1 MTEVMTQARKN
12 QGRKKSSPQLSFSLP
27 MTLLVGG
34 VLMIGASF
42 LPLGNWAARSQWTP
56 EDSATYDRVSNE
68 YKLSAYQS
76 PARAG
81 LSQAEWDAQRDK
93 MKLQIQALQQ
103 RLDRAKS
110 QPKRWS
116 GYLLGVGCLLVA
128 TGFFA
133 NVVRRS

>member
-1 MTEVMTQARKN
+1 MTEVMSRA
-12 QGRKKSSPQLSFSLP
+12 RKKSLPQFSFSLP
-27 MTLLVGG
+27 VAMLVVG

-56 EDSATYDRVSNE
+56 EDSAVYDRVSGE

-81 LSQAEWDAQRDK
+81 LSQAEWDSQRDK
-93 MKLQIQALQQ
+93 MKQQMQALQQ
-103 RLDRAKS
+103 KLDRAKS

-116 GYLLGVGCLLVA
+116 RYLLAVGCLLA
-128 TGFFA
+128 AAGFFA
-133 NVVRRS
+133 NASRRS